1 MSARLKKRVLL
12 VDDDEQ
18 VLEGTQAALEAHGY
32 EVLIANDGTEGLI
45 RAERDA
51 PDLIILD
58 VLMPRRSGFGV
69 LEKLCCTPNRGPRII
84 VTTANDEPKYREFA
98 KSKGADAFLRKPYDM
113 EELLA
118 TMATLLGTSKSASS

>member
-12 VDDDEQ
+12 VDDDPQ
-18 VLEGTQAALEAHGY
+18 VIEGTQAALEAHGY
-32 EVLIANDGTEGLI
+32 EVLVANDGTEGLI

-51 PDLIILD
+51 PDIIILD

-69 LEKLCCTPNRGPRII
+69 LEKLCCTPHRGPRII
-84 VTTANDEPKYREFA
+84 VTTANDEPRYREFA

-113 EELLA
+113 EALLA
-118 TMATLLGTSKSASS
+118 TMDTLLSTSKSANA